1 MFDRVLNTPLKLD
14 EREQIKSLLKA
25 LLDNMFI
32 NISALLAEI
41 DSDEA
46 APKCPVR
53 KLFLIFF
60 WGIHQKT
67 PVQESLLNK
76 FASLQPKR
84 DSSTDVFL

>member
-14 EREQIKSLLKA
+14 KREQIKSLLKA

-60 WGIHQKT
+60 LG
-67 PVQESLLNK
+67 N
-76 FASLQPKR
+76 
-84 DSSTDVFL
+84 SSKNTCAGVSF